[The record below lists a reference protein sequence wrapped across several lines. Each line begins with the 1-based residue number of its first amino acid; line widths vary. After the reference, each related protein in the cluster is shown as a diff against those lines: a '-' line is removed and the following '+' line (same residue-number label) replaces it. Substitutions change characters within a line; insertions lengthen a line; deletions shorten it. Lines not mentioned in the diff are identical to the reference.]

1 MIPVSML
8 RGKTSIREVGSV
20 GSRDE
25 GVLLKKREEKEKEG
39 RRDDSGGG
47 GACGIVSVRGDGV
60 GIWSQWD
67 VGVSMRL
74 VLGDVI

>member
-1 MIPVSML
+1 
-8 RGKTSIREVGSV
+8 
-20 GSRDE
+20 
-25 GVLLKKREEKEKEG
+25 LKKREEKEKEG
-39 RRDDSGGG
+39 RRDDS
-47 GACGIVSVRGDGV
+47 GDGV

>member
-1 MIPVSML
+1 
-8 RGKTSIREVGSV
+8 
-20 GSRDE
+20 
-25 GVLLKKREEKEKEG
+25 LKKREEKEKEG